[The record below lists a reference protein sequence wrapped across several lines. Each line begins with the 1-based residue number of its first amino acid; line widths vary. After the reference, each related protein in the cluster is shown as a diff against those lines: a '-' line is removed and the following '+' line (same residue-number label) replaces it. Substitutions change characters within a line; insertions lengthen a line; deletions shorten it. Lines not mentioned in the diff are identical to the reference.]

1 MPEDLPP
8 QIVKAKKLLLES
20 MRLLHLHGTMRVR
33 RRDAHDG
40 RAYVFT
46 ITIPV
51 ADGTSDRDRKRESLR
66 QRG

>member
-1 MPEDLPP
+1 MPDELPP
-8 QIVKAKKLLLES
+8 KIANAKTLLLES

-33 RRDAHDG
+33 RRDDHRG

-46 ITIPV
+46 VTIPV
-51 ADGTSDRDRKRESLR
+51 ADGTSVRDLKRESLR